1 MSRNGNPNIISFDD
15 AKRIASERSERMSV
29 EVMSEAVGETLP
41 RMAGPQ
47 ASATV
52 ARPARGIGG
61 GYSSFSVGAGSVS
74 SRSSRDISLAGSARP
89 AKISFD
95 QTDAQAA
102 RERLAARRE
111 ARDAGIVRDSRRSS
125 SAAAP
130 VASSRAAVEVYDEIS
145 AYEDD
150 ARTGRGRAADKK
162 RAKIKQKADRLFM
175 RQFGADEPAPSP
187 HASRAAVYKGEMGRS
202 HKRAFA
208 DLGGTKAS
216 AASSTR
222 GSYASSAA
230 ATKGITASPLFI
242 AVGVLLSVVLA
253 LAFLYPTAKQYY
265 VESREQARLQAEYD
279 ALSARN
285 QAIEDKIAYLKTDE
299 GIEDAAHT
307 ELGWVYDGQVSGIV
321 QGLDSQSSSTTG
333 GDVVAQVKSGTV
345 PAPVTWYTPFLDAIF
360 GYVDPATVVPDNT
373 DVSTVNDAAV
383 SGATTESSA
392 S

>member
-15 AKRIASERSERMSV
+15 AKRIAFERSERMNV

-74 SRSSRDISLAGSARP
+74 SRSSRDIPLAGSSRS
-89 AKISFD
+89 AKKSFE

-130 VASSRAAVEVYDEIS
+130 VASPRAAVEVYDEIS

-150 ARTGRGRAADKK
+150 SRAGRGRSADKK

-216 AASSTR
+216 TASSTR